1 MKTVELYIDSS
12 TRPQKLAQSLK
23 GYNLKQGDKLSI
35 ITMLDEDMVLLI
47 ILVALTVLQQKQI
60 DYANKV
66 LKNIFGNKGSG
77 EIQKEIAL
85 EYGIEV
91 EVAHTD
97 EAGFWQRFSKQNLSN
112 AYGENEPEYD
122 LSMVKE
128 PNAGYKK

>member
-97 EAGFWQRFSKQNLSN
+97 EAGFWQRFSKQKLSN